1 MKGAVVINPFLIPVS
16 CVHQDERL
24 KEEFNK
30 LGVNLDI
37 ITDGYLRT
45 LLFNGKVESELK
57 DYQFIIYLDKD
68 KYLSQSLN
76 SLGIKLFNSHEAIRT
91 CDDKGETYIALADK
105 GINLPNTLFGALCFR
120 KECIYTES
128 EKQEIIAK
136 MGFPMIIKESYGSMG
151 MGVHLVKDKVEF
163 DQTIEKVRVRPHLFQ
178 EYLDYKVGVDVRVIV
193 IGGKAVA
200 SMERQN
206 ENDFRSNIAVGGK
219 GKKIEL
225 PIEFRKTAEKTAK
238 VLGLD
243 YCGVDILYGRNGE
256 PYVCEVNSNAF
267 MDEIE
272 KITGVNVAYLYA
284 KHILETLRK

>member
-1 MKGAVVINPFLIPVS
+1 MKGAVVINPFGIPVS
-16 CVHQDERL
+16 CVHQAKRL
-24 KEEFNK
+24 KEEFIK
-30 LGVNLDI
+30 LGVEIDI
-37 ITDGYLRT
+37 ITNGYLKT
-45 LLFNGKVESELK
+45 MLLDSNIESQLK
-57 DYQFIIYLDKD
+57 GYQFIIYLDKD
-68 KYLSQSLN
+68 KYLSASLN
-76 SLGIKLFNSHEAIRT
+76 NLGIKLFNSHEAIRT
-91 CDDKGETYIALADK
+91 CDDKGETYIALAGK
-105 GINLPNTLFGALCFR
+105 GVKLPKTLFGALCFR
-120 KECIYTES
+120 KECVYTEE
-128 EKQEIIAK
+128 EKQEIISK

-151 MGVHLVKDKVEF
+151 MGVHLVKDKTEF
-163 DQTIEKVRVRPHLFQ
+163 DEIIEKVRFRPHLFQ

-206 ENDFRSNIAVGGK
+206 QNDFRSNIAVGGK

-225 PIEFRKTAEKTAK
+225 SSEFKTTAEKTAQ

-272 KITGVNVAYLYA
+272 KITGVNVAGLYA
-284 KHILETLRK
+284 EYILDSLK